1 MAVFKTIIQ
10 LTAAG
15 ADTGPLFNLYYD
27 LDNFTTPFAS
37 NVSKAT
43 LLMGMSASF
52 PFVNPVPE
60 IIQIQST
67 GTCTNSIYIN
77 ISGDIPY

>member
-1 MAVFKTIIQ
+1 MAAFKTIIK

-15 ADTGPLFNLYYD
+15 ADTGPLFNLYSD
-27 LDNFTTPFAS
+27 LDNYTTPFAS

-43 LLMGMSASF
+43 LLMGMTASF
-52 PFVNPVPE
+52 SFAAPYPSIAKIE
-60 IIQIQST
+60 ST

-77 ISGDIPY
+77 LSCDVPS